1 MCLSSTILISQF
13 PSIVIVFD
21 DESFMS
27 STIFLS
33 VSPPPDI
40 PKRNVKIPPTTI
52 AQNRPTPAQK
62 LILVS
67 FLVTLAGC
75 LAISINLL
83 SID

>member
-40 PKRNVKIPPTTI
+40 PKRNDTIPTATIMQTTPTTE
-52 AQNRPTPAQK
+52 QK

-67 FLVTLAGC
+67 VLVTLAGC
-75 LAISINLL
+75 LAISINLS